1 MSKVSIKP
9 FKSKYIINRY
19 VNWLNNPQINKYLQ
33 VRFKKQTFDTA
44 NKYLKAVDK
53 NKNLYMWGI
62 FVKKKIY
69 SLIGTGTLIHNSK
82 KKEAVIGFMIGNKSY
97 WGKKE
102 SSDSFRLIYRYAFDK
117 LFCKKVISNVEENN
131 LASLFMNNKHNFRF
145 LKKYNKIIKAKKL
158 IKINIF
164 KFELKKKDVL

>member
-19 VNWLNNPQINKYLQ
+19 INWLNNPQINKYLQ
-33 VRFKKQTFDTA
+33 VRFKKQTFNTA
-44 NKYLKAVDK
+44 YKYLKEVNK

-69 SLIGTGTLIHNSK
+69 SLIGTGTLIHNPQ

-102 SSDSFRLIYRYAFDK
+102 SSDSFRLIYSYAFKK
-117 LFCKKVISNVEENN
+117 LFCKKVISNVERDN
-131 LASLFMNNKHNFRF
+131 LASLFMNKKHNFRF
-145 LKKYNKIIKAKKL
+145 LKKYNKIIKANKR